1 MLALVTALVLAA
13 KPGGVRWERVDVLSE
28 DPGVWLHHD
37 ALRLKVDRLTPTVR
51 SPSQVKSEATCSRV
65 S

>member
-51 SPSQVKSEATCSRV
+51 SRPR
-65 S
+65 